1 MNVDHTIEN
10 LNWAANI
17 LKKERNISLMLQG
30 TCHILRSM
38 DNEIKDLKM
47 ESDARTDVM
56 IVNTHQMMEFKNT
69 INKQKELL
77 QAAVYC
83 LETCLS
89 PDPRQSDIKNDL
101 KEKIWEHLGLGNNTL
116 DTKPVTIEN
125 QS

>member
-47 ESDARTDVM
+47 QCDARTDVTIITVDQIM
-56 IVNTHQMMEFKNT
+56 GLHET

-101 KEKIWEHLGLGNNTL
+101 KEKIWDHLGLGNNSL
-116 DTKPVTIEN
+116 DTKPVTVEN
-125 QS
+125 VS